1 MSPLS
6 PTAGGGVEGRI
17 APLSERAAGGDF
29 QWSWQHGAWQRHLKS
44 SMPKEAIS

>member
-29 QWSWQHGAWQRHLKS
+29 HWSWQHGAWQRHLKS